1 MVFNKVDKI
10 DRASLNDLA
19 ERYPQALFISS
30 LKQTGIDELVETISK
45 EIYGETIKDSFLVEP
60 KNLEHVNR
68 FGEILEVKNSSDLL
82 LIEIKMRSKLVSKLK
97 DLKIMKDPK

>member
-1 MVFNKVDKI
+1 
-10 DRASLNDLA
+10 
-19 ERYPQALFISS
+19 
-30 LKQTGIDELVETISK
+30 
-45 EIYGETIKDSFLVEP
+45 
-60 KNLEHVNR
+60 LEHVNR

>member
-1 MVFNKVDKI
+1 M
-10 DRASLNDLA
+10 
-19 ERYPQALFISS
+19 
-30 LKQTGIDELVETISK
+30 
-45 EIYGETIKDSFLVEP
+45 
-60 KNLEHVNR
+60 NR